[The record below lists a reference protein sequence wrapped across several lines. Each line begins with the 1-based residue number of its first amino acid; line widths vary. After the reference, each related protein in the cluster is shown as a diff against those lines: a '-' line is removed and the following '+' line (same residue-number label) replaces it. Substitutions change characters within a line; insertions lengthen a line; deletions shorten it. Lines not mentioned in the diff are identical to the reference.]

1 MEAGSSTMEADNSGF
16 SFTNMM
22 DMKID
27 VKPISKPI
35 DFGTVST
42 GARELAEQ
50 RRKAREERRRQQAEL
65 QA

>member
-1 MEAGSSTMEADNSGF
+1 MEADNSGF
-16 SFTNMM
+16 SFTNM

-42 GARELAEQ
+42 GARKLAEQ

-65 QA
+65 NP